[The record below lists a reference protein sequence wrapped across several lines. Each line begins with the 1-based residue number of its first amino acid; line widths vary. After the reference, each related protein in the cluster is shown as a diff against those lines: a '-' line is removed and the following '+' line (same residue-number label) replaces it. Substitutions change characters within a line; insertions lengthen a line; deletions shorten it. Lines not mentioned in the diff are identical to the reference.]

1 MGGGEGGPSQNYPC
15 FKFII
20 FMDSVK
26 SSPAFLKSQ
35 FETLHICYRCSEKEH
50 VPFQI
55 GKKTLLTK
63 LQSYQTWAPL
73 ISAREIDLLPS
84 ASARAVSG
92 CSRTGVL
99 FISGRVKSF
108 RI

>member
-1 MGGGEGGPSQNYPC
+1 MGGGEGGASQNYPC

-55 GKKTLLTK
+55 GKNTFDKIT
-63 LQSYQTWAPL
+63 
-73 ISAREIDLLPS
+73 
-84 ASARAVSG
+84 
-92 CSRTGVL
+92 VL
-99 FISGRVKSF
+99 SNVGPANQCPRNRFAA
-108 RI
+108 